1 MKKQPNQVFITI
13 AKTDEGTSHGKPSWC
28 LAWYNSSTVD
38 CPTIPTQ
45 RVLHRWRSRSSL
57 ATCFPAHRRANAW
70 SPLENV
76 SSVQKRHLVSS

>member
-38 CPTIPTQ
+38 LSYHTY
-45 RVLHRWRSRSSL
+45 S
-57 ATCFPAHRRANAW
+57 A
-70 SPLENV
+70 SP
-76 SSVQKRHLVSS
+76 S